1 MTQIVRSTLALFF
14 AFGLYIFPQIVM
26 SEVTAAKIMNNQ
38 ISDSTEITKKNNDI
52 VFYTLSEKISISL
65 YKNIIREPGSCAKIK
80 ILANKLIDLRS
91 SSQQAHYMLAACAE
105 QEGNLE
111 EALRQLQLSL
121 SVEEFNT
128 VYLLSLAIIQLNLN
142 DLEKSQKTLDF
153 ISQINISTAGVDIV
167 QDELTR
173 RKFGNSS

>member
-1 MTQIVRSTLALFF
+1 MTQIIRSTLALLF

-26 SEVTAAKIMNNQ
+26 SEVTTAKIMNNQ
-38 ISDSTEITKKNNDI
+38 ISDPAEITKKNNDI
-52 VFYTLSEKISISL
+52 VFYTLSEIISISL
-65 YKNIIREPGSCAKIK
+65 YKNIIGEPGSCAKIK

-91 SSQQAHYMLAACAE
+91 SSQQANYMLAACAE

-111 EALRQLQLSL
+111 EALSQLQLSL
-121 SVEEFNT
+121 SVDEFNT